1 MAQVKERGGGGEKGS
16 QYCSTS
22 LANQAL
28 RSLANVGFQNRGV
41 CLQAFLSFPSP
52 SPPPSFIFWLSFHF
66 SRGQNRK
73 SRSSVFLCSKT
84 KRKRL
89 LRRLVERETTRKGKG
104 GKKAGQ
110 QEIRMRSQAAPAGSL
125 FCTDRECGT
134 GHPSSGECNTF
145 DSEKHFQ
152 LEEV

>member
-1 MAQVKERGGGGEKGS
+1 MGRKEDTC
-16 QYCSTS
+16 QYWSTS
-22 LANQAL
+22 LANPAL
-28 RSLANVGFQNRGV
+28 GSLANVGFQNRGV
-41 CLQAFLSFPSP
+41 CLKAFLSIPSP
-52 SPPPSFIFWLSFHF
+52 SPSFIFWLSFHF
-66 SRGQNRK
+66 SRSQNRK

-89 LRRLVERETTRKGKG
+89 LRRLVERETTRRV
-104 GKKAGQ
+104 KAGQ
-110 QEIRMRSQAAPAGSL
+110 QEIRMRSQATPAGSL

-134 GHPSSGECNTF
+134 GHPSSGVCNTF